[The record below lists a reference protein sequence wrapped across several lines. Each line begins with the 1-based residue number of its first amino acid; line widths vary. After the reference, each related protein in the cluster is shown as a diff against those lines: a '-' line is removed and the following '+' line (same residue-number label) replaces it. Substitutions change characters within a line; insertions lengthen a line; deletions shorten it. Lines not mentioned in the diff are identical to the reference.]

1 MLYLKKMQ
9 VYEKKEEPLH
19 MQDGSSYELLSLFF

>member
-9 VYEKKEEPLH
+9 VYVKNEEPLH
-19 MQDGSSYELLSLFF
+19 NGSSYELLSLFI

>member
-9 VYEKKEEPLH
+9 VYVKKEEPLH
-19 MQDGSSYELLSLFF
+19 NAERLFV